1 MGVARHRQQAVL
13 PVRMGDQH
21 EHGALVNAEQRLRA
35 HTVNW
40 GNFASQG
47 VKQQAQEALDR
58 FAADYKQRESDG
70 DQNWCLMLD
79 NAEKAIAVSEGL
91 MSCLGSQSI
100 SKQDQVYIVLMLD
113 DLVQD
118 DRKRVKLFRAE
129 GQLDDNLEILMK
141 MLDNQGDNNSSA
153 DDNLLNQRLMHF
165 ISVLFYPGLGHGSA
179 IQTSNPHLAAFA
191 SVCRDRLA
199 YEDTDLKQMLNA
211 LSALQVLLREHD
223 IRAALNETYGFHRHC
238 AKLLHQDSKIHQ
250 THPNNNQLLYQLSF
264 CLWLLSYDEAIA
276 EALAETEVVPNMLR
290 VMRDVT
296 KEKVL
301 RMCVACFRN
310 LVDKSNLNEQMI
322 EQGAMKQLVV
332 LRNKTWSDD
341 EVVDDLQ
348 VVADALAKSV
358 KILSSVDKYRAE
370 VKTGS
375 LTWTPVHKSESFFR
389 EHAEK
394 FAPLG
399 KPMTDFDDLNLVCKL
414 LRDKVSMMHPTAE
427 DKVTIAVICY
437 DLGEFARWHPR
448 GKKILNEDASLYQDG
463 LKSTKSIIMKQ
474 MTESDDAEI
483 SKNALTCIHKM
494 MVTNWQFLE
503 PAR

>member
-1 MGVARHRQQAVL
+1 
-13 PVRMGDQH
+13 MGDQH
-21 EHGALVNAEQRLRA
+21 EHGALVNAEQRLRK
-35 HTVNW
+35 HTVSW
-40 GNFASQG
+40 GNFSAQG
-47 VKQQAQEALDR
+47 VQQQTQSLLDR
-58 FAADYKQRESDG
+58 FATDYKQRSSDG
-70 DQNWCLMLD
+70 DKTWCLMLD
-79 NAEKAIAVSEGL
+79 QEESAIAIAEGL
-91 MSCLGSQSI
+91 MACLSSQSI
-100 SKQDQVYIVLMLD
+100 SKSDQTYIVLMLD

-118 DRKRVKLFRAE
+118 DRKRVALFRMD
-129 GQLDDNLEILMK
+129 GQLDNNLEILMT
-141 MLDNQGDNNSSA
+141 MLDNLGENSSNA
-153 DDNLLNQRLMHF
+153 DDDLLNQHLMHF
-165 ISVLFYPGLGHGSA
+165 ISVLFYPGLGHGQAVS
-179 IQTSNPHLAAFA
+179 TSSQHLDKFA

-199 YEDTDLKQMLNA
+199 YENTSLKHMLHA

-223 IRAALNETYGFHRHC
+223 IRAHLNETLGFHRHC
-238 AKLLHQDSKIHQ
+238 AKLLHADSKILQ
-250 THPNNNQLLYQLSF
+250 THQNNNQLLYQLSF

-276 EALAETEVVPNMLR
+276 EALSDTEVVHNMLR

-310 LVDKSNLNEQMI
+310 LVDKADHNEQMI
-322 EQGAMKQLVV
+322 EQGALKQLVV

-370 VKTGS
+370 VKTGT
-375 LTWTPVHKSESFFR
+375 LDWTPVHKSESFFR

-399 KPMTDFDDLNLVCKL
+399 KPMTEFDDLNLLCKL
-414 LRDKVSMMHPTAE
+414 LRDKVSMLHPSAE
-427 DKVTIAVICY
+427 DNRTIAVICH

-448 GKKILNEDASLYQDG
+448 GKKILNEDSALYNDG
-463 LKSTKSIIMKQ
+463 LKSTKSIIMAQ
-474 MTESDDAEI
+474 MTESQDTEI